1 MLAWPLCHW
10 TCPGSSVRSQE
21 LAMRP
26 LSEHVC
32 GHFSDWH
39 LQSLV
44 PATCSTSVLCL
55 LLGAA
60 LAPRTSHRHSR
71 FWRFMQTALLSFSA
85 ILKIQKP
92 FKGSSKSYCL
102 FTAIPGCHKHSQK
115 LLWSQN
121 LCRHLDPQTHLT
133 YRWPALPPGSGS
145 RVSPILSSP
154 WLTLLRDF
162 TEVCR
167 GKARSVREKSH
178 WARVHTCLRPHTA
191 SEWLSESNRKLERE
205 PNSAKSSPS
214 FHPDGENFSITWV
227 RVVLSLYSTWKQSE
241 SQGRETPPHNLA

>member
-55 LLGAA
+55 LPGAA

-85 ILKIQKP
+85 TLKIQKP

-121 LCRHLDPQTHLT
+121 LCRHLDPQTHTHEGALLT
-133 YRWPALPPGSGS
+133 KRPKCSSLVQQPSG
-145 RVSPILSSP
+145 
-154 WLTLLRDF
+154 
-162 TEVCR
+162 
-167 GKARSVREKSH
+167 KY
-178 WARVHTCLRPHTA
+178 CLVMGGVF
-191 SEWLSESNRKLERE
+191 L
-205 PNSAKSSPS
+205 
-214 FHPDGENFSITWV
+214 F
-227 RVVLSLYSTWKQSE
+227 
-241 SQGRETPPHNLA
+241 